1 MAYSP
6 LYKREGN
13 WGRSKCDPQ
22 LFLGLFLGTGW
33 SAIGQFFFPVPSYS
47 PRGLFENRLDPVSF
61 LFLKWRIRHFHIS
74 HNIIFLRVSCPPTH
88 ANSFAYALFT
98 FPSKRLKAPKEDE
111 DKAYAKLFARVG
123 GQETRKQRV
132 LWEMWK
138 WRVIINRQRA
148 VTRVVIRVSRTCR
161 STD

>member
-1 MAYSP
+1 M
-6 LYKREGN
+6 LV
-13 WGRSKCDPQ
+13 
-22 LFLGLFLGTGW
+22 T
-33 SAIGQFFFPVPSYS
+33 GQFAISRFP
-47 PRGLFENRLDPVSF
+47 LCLCFC
-61 LFLKWRIRHFHIS
+61 
-74 HNIIFLRVSCPPTH
+74 CPPAH
-88 ANSFAYALFT
+88 AGSFAYALFT
-98 FPSKRLKAPKEDE
+98 FLSERLKAPKEDE
-111 DKAYAKLFARVG
+111 DKAYAKLFACVG

>member
-1 MAYSP
+1 MAYSL

-13 WGRSKCDPQ
+13 WGRSKCVAE
-22 LFLGLFLGTGW
+22 FVSGIVTRN
-33 SAIGQFFFPVPSYS
+33 APVSHSPIFSPHSNS
-47 PRGLFENRLDPVSF
+47 PRSLFENRLDPVSF
-61 LFLKWRIRHFHIS
+61 SFLNWRIRHFHIS
-74 HNIIFLRVSCPPTH
+74 HNTLCLRVSCSPTRSD
-88 ANSFAYALFT
+88 SFAYALFT
-98 FPSKRLKAPKEDE
+98 FLSGRLKTPKEDE
-111 DKAYAKLFARVG
+111 DKAYAKLFACVG

-148 VTRVVIRVSRTCR
+148 VTRVVIRVSRTCP